1 MLEIFALAASVV
13 PIEKGLT
20 DLIEFSVIIAAYQA
34 EATIRRA
41 VDSALN
47 QSIPPHE
54 IIVCND
60 GSTDGT
66 ADLLASFADRVRT
79 ITQSNQGQSAARN
92 AAGRASTGDWVVLLD
107 ADDEWLPTRL
117 ERLAEA
123 IEGDPD
129 VDIVTTDA
137 IVRTPGR
144 PDTRFYATNRF
155 PNKEEQPMAILDWG
169 SIFGGAA
176 VRRTALERNGWFT
189 VGLPH
194 DSEWEAWVRLLW
206 AGSRAALVDEPL
218 AIYHNHDGPRLS
230 DRRIAQGR
238 MGLAVFESL
247 RGLHGAAVDSLLDQL
262 IVRSR
267 RGLAVATGVEAV
279 RTGDRRGCLKVA
291 RDPYTPARFRPK
303 FALAALAPRL
313 ASRFL

>member
-1 MLEIFALAASVV
+1 MI
-13 PIEKGLT
+13 K
-20 DLIEFSVIIAAYQA
+20 FSVLIPAYQA
-34 EATIRRA
+34 EQTIERA
-41 VDSALN
+41 IDSALA
-47 QSIPPHE
+47 QTLAPHE
-54 IIVCND
+54 VIVCDD
-60 GSTDGT
+60 GSTDDT
-66 ADLLASFADRVRT
+66 AQTLASYADRIRV
-79 ITQSNQGQSAARN
+79 ITQQNQGLSAARN
-92 AAGRASTGDWVVLLD
+92 AAGRAATGNWVVLLD

-117 ERLAEA
+117 ERLTEA

-144 PDTRFYATNRF
+144 PDTLFYATNRF
-155 PNKEEQPMAILDWG
+155 PHKEEQPTAILDGG

-176 VRRTALERNGWFT
+176 VRRAALERNGWFT

-218 AIYHNHDGPRLS
+218 AVYHIHDGPRLS

-247 RGLHGAAVDSLLDQL
+247 RGQHGAAVDSLLDQL

-303 FALAALAPRL
+303 CALAALAPRL